1 MNKYAHGLFSLMKEI
16 KGSIDIDAPLGRVW
30 QVVTDLKS
38 YPKWNPWITRADGE
52 SDVGSK
58 VAVTIKAPGRKD
70 TNFISEVLKVQTNQ
84 EIHMSGAVIKGM
96 LRSDHLFKFETIGEG
111 KTRVFQSVAFTGALS
126 PMIGGLARDQQ
137 KGLDLMNEAMKKLCE
152 GAGKH

>member
-1 MNKYAHGLFSLMKEI
+1 MKKI
-16 KGSIDIDAPLGRVW
+16 RGSIDIDAPLGRVW

-38 YPKWNPWITRADGE
+38 YPKWNPWITQADGE
-52 SDVGSK
+52 SNVGSK

-70 TNFISEVLKVQTNQ
+70 TSFISEVLKVQPNQ

-96 LRSDHLFKFETIGEG
+96 LRSDHLFKFEAIGEG
-111 KTRVFQSVAFTGALS
+111 KTHVFQIVEFTGAFS

-137 KGLDLMNEAMKKLCE
+137 KGLDLMNEALKKLCE
-152 GAGKH
+152 SSKKS

>member
-1 MNKYAHGLFSLMKEI
+1 MKEV
-16 KGSIDIDAPLGRVW
+16 KGSIDIDAPMGRVW

-52 SDVGSK
+52 SSVGSK

-70 TNFISEVLKVQTNQ
+70 TNFVSEVVVVQPNK
-84 EIHMSGAVIKGM
+84 EIHMSGAVIKGI
-96 LRSDHLFKFETIGEG
+96 LRSDHLFKFEAMGED
-111 KTRVFQSVAFTGALS
+111 KTRVFQSVAFTGAMS

-137 KGLDLMNEAMKKLCE
+137 KGLDLMNDALKIRCEAK
-152 GAGKH
+152 

>member
-1 MNKYAHGLFSLMKEI
+1 MKEI

-30 QVVTDLKS
+30 KVVTDLKS

-52 SDVGSK
+52 SNVGSK
-58 VAVTIKAPGRKD
+58 VAVTIQAPGRKD
-70 TNFISEVLKVQTNQ
+70 TNFISEVIKVQPNQ
-84 EIHMSGAVIKGM
+84 EIMMSGAVIKGM
-96 LRSDHLFKFETIGEG
+96 LRSTHMFKFEAIGES
-111 KTRVFQSVAFTGALS
+111 KTRAFQSVEFTGALS

-152 GAGKH
+152 GAGKR